1 MAEQSNRR
9 VKRKNKVF
17 TIPLFQLENFP
28 YSIIAVKEER
38 IISLKTSAYSIIPH
52 HKMALFH
59 SYNNKNSVILTPLFL
74 FTPKSRTSH
83 VKSFII
89 KINSSFMF
97 PFFIL
102 FFRLVIQ
109 TKTVL
114 VNPHYQD
121 LIMS

>member
-17 TIPLFQLENFP
+17 IIPLLQLENFP
-28 YSIIAVKEER
+28 YSIIAVKTEQ
-38 IISLKTSAYSIIPH
+38 IFPLKTSAYSIIPH

-89 KINSSFMF
+89 KINSYFLF
-97 PFFIL
+97 LFFIL
-102 FFRLVIQ
+102 CFRLVIQ

-114 VNPHYQD
+114 MSPH
-121 LIMS
+121 